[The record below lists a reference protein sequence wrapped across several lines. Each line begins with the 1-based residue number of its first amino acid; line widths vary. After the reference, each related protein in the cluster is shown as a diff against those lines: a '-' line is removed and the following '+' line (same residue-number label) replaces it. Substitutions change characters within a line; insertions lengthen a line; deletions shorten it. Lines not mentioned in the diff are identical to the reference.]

1 MPPPLRTRPACP
13 PRYARQ
19 LPALAA
25 RRVGSSS
32 ASASCRQ
39 RGLRTHKFRDP
50 PMFLLRSQVLYFQ
63 HATTRGGSP
72 NKFHA
77 VAPGWTSLYYKGTC
91 LVTKPKEM
99 WKALAYAIGNMPEYS
114 GGVLGL
120 CLRPDPPTDHRSH
133 LINNFWI
140 LAMLKCMLQ
149 T

>member
-50 PMFLLRSQVLYFQ
+50 PMFLLRSQVLYLQ

-99 WKALAYAIGNMPEYS
+99 CKALAYAIGNMPEYS
-114 GGVLGL
+114 GLACG
-120 CLRPDPPTDHRSH
+120 PIPPPITDH
-133 LINNFWI
+133 I
-140 LAMLKCMLQ
+140 
-149 T
+149 